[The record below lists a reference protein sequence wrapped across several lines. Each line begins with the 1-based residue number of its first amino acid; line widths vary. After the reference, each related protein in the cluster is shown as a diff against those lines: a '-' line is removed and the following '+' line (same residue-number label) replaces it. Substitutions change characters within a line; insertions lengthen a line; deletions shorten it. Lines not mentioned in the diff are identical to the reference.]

1 MATDKGGNVIT
12 WFEIPA
18 ANFSRALDFYEHLF
32 AVSLRREAMN
42 GHEMGVFP
50 YDPSAAI
57 SGCVMFG
64 AQYQPGADGAVIYLN
79 AQDKIDAMLA
89 RVANIGG
96 RVLLGK
102 TALPPGMGFFAH
114 ILDSEGNRVGLHGVK

>member
-1 MATDKGGNVIT
+1 MAKDKGGNVIT

-18 ANFSRALDFYEHLF
+18 ANFPRAVNFYEQLF
-32 AVSLRREAMN
+32 AVSLKREAMN

-50 YDPSAAI
+50 YEPSMAI

-64 AQYQPGADGAVIYLN
+64 EHYKPGADGAVIYLN
-79 AQDKIDAMLA
+79 AGDEIDQLLLK
-89 RVANIGG
+89 VPSLGG
-96 RVLLGK
+96 RVLLEK

-114 ILDSEGNRVGLHGVK
+114 ILDCEGNRVGLHGVK